1 MIDPELL
8 RGVPSFVDVPA
19 AGIESLAREMREV
32 EYRPGERVIP
42 LIKAPDQVLFLLE
55 GLIKLVGV
63 SQAGSERIV
72 YVFRPGE
79 VLGSRVLLDVSPESA
94 YESVA
99 MQRVRAL
106 AVRKAVFLRVA
117 EEHPELLLAV
127 TREFARRL
135 GGLTSRMLGAMS
147 DEVPIRL
154 GQLLIDFAA
163 RDERGEG
170 EFVPLS
176 YPLTHE
182 AMAQIIGASRP
193 HTSSVLGNLELQGLL
208 RRRSDRGL
216 LVCPARLARMVR
228 GEDVDP
234 AAPKKARKSG

>member
-1 MIDPELL
+1 M
-8 RGVPSFVDVPA
+8 PA
-19 AGIESLAREMREV
+19 AGLESLARVAREV
-32 EYRPGERVIP
+32 EYGPGDRVVP
-42 LIKAPDQVLFLLE
+42 LIKPPEQVLFVLE

-63 SQAGSERIV
+63 SPAGGERII

-99 MQRVRAL
+99 MQRVRVL
-106 AVRKAVFLRVA
+106 AVGKADFLRVA
-117 EEHPELLLAV
+117 EAHPELLIAV

-135 GGLTSRMLGAMS
+135 EGLTSRMLAAMS
-147 DEVPIRL
+147 DEVPVRL
-154 GQLLIDFAA
+154 SQLLVDFAA
-163 RDERGEG
+163 RDGGRGE

-193 HTSSVLGNLELQGLL
+193 HTSSVLGNLELQGVLH
-208 RRRSDRGL
+208 RRSDRGM
-216 LVCPARLARMVR
+216 LVAPARLQRMIR
-228 GEDVDP
+228 GEVAVAKTPPP
-234 AAPKKARKSG
+234 AGSRKARRSGSGSSR

>member
-1 MIDPELL
+1 MVDPERLE
-8 RGVPSFVDVPA
+8 GVSAFADVPA
-19 AGIESLAREMREV
+19 AGLEALSRVAREV
-32 EYRPGERVIP
+32 EYRAGDRVIP
-42 LIKAPDQVLFLLE
+42 LIKPPDQVLFILE

-99 MQRVRAL
+99 MQKARAI
-106 AVRKAVFLRVA
+106 AVGKADFLRVA
-117 EEHPELLLAV
+117 EQHPELLIAV

-135 GGLTSRMLGAMS
+135 EGLTSRMLGAMS
-147 DEVPIRL
+147 DEVPVRL
-154 GQLLIDFAA
+154 GQLLLDFAS
-163 RDERGEG
+163 RDGRGED
-170 EFVPLS
+170 FVPLS

-193 HTSSVLGNLELQGLL
+193 HTSSVLGNLELQGVL

-216 LVCPARLARMVR
+216 LVSRARLSRMVR
-228 GEDVDP
+228 GDEETTLR
-234 AAPKKARKSG
+234 AAN

>member
-1 MIDPELL
+1 M
-8 RGVPSFVDVPA
+8 A
-19 AGIESLAREMREV
+19 
-32 EYRPGERVIP
+32 EYGPDDRIIP
-42 LIKAPDQVLFLLE
+42 LIKAPDHILFVLE
-55 GLIKLVGV
+55 GLVKLVGV

-79 VLGSRVLLDVSPESA
+79 ILGSRILLDESLESA

-99 MQRVRAL
+99 MQKVRAL
-106 AVRKAVFLRVA
+106 AVGRADFLRVA
-117 EEHPELLLAV
+117 EEHPELLIAV

-135 GGLTSRMLGAMS
+135 EGLTSRMLTAMS

-154 GQLLIDFAA
+154 AQLLLDFAD
-163 RDERGEG
+163 RDLGGSE

-193 HTSSVLGNLELQGLL
+193 HTSSVLGNLELQGAL
-208 RRRSDRGL
+208 RRRSDRGM
-216 LVCPARLARMVR
+216 LVCPARLARMIR
-228 GEDVDP
+228 GERIDP
-234 AAPKKARKSG
+234 PEGSAVSAGSS

>member
-19 AGIESLAREMREV
+19 AGLESLAREAREV
-32 EYRPGERVIP
+32 EYRPGDRIVP
-42 LIKAPDQVLFLLE
+42 LIKPPDQVLFLLE
-55 GLIKLVGV
+55 GLVKLVGV
-63 SQAGSERIV
+63 SQAGNERIV

-79 VLGSRVLLDVSPESA
+79 VLGSRILLDVSLESA

-99 MQRVRAL
+99 MQDVRAI
-106 AVRKAVFLRVA
+106 AVGKSDFLRVA
-117 EEHPELLLAV
+117 GEHPELLLAV
-127 TREFARRL
+127 TREFTRRL
-135 GGLTSRMLGAMS
+135 EGLTSRMLGAMS

-154 GQLLIDFAA
+154 GQLLIDFAS
-163 RDERGEG
+163 REGSGDE

-193 HTSSVLGNLELQGLL
+193 HTSSVLGNLELQGVL
-208 RRRSDRGL
+208 RRRSERGL
-216 LVCPARLARMVR
+216 LVCPARLARLIR
-228 GEDVDP
+228 GEELSVN
-234 AAPKKARKSG
+234 

>member
-8 RGVPSFVDVPA
+8 RGVPSFTDVPA
-19 AGIESLAREMREV
+19 AGLESLARVARVV
-32 EYRPGERVIP
+32 EFRPGERVIP
-42 LIKAPDQVLFLLE
+42 LIKPPQRVLFILE

-106 AVRKAVFLRVA
+106 SVGKPDFLRVA
-117 EEHPELLLAV
+117 GEHPELLIAV

-135 GGLTSRMLGAMS
+135 GGLTSRMLAAMS
-147 DEVPIRL
+147 DEVPVRL
-154 GQLLIDFAA
+154 GQLLLDFAA
-163 RDERGEG
+163 RDGGGNEY
-170 EFVPLS
+170 FVPLS
-176 YPLTHE
+176 HPLTHE
-182 AMAQIIGASRP
+182 VMAQIVGASRP
-193 HTSSVLGNLELQGLL
+193 HTSSVLGNLESQGVL
-208 RRRSDRGL
+208 RRRSERGI
-216 LVCPARLARMVR
+216 LVSPAGLQRLIRGGEPPARRPR
-228 GEDVDP
+228 G
-234 AAPKKARKSG
+234 AA

>member
-19 AGIESLAREMREV
+19 AGLESLAREAREV
-32 EYRPGERVIP
+32 EYRPGDRIMP
-42 LIKAPDQVLFLLE
+42 LVRPPDQVFFLLE
-55 GLIKLVGV
+55 GLVKLVGV

-79 VLGSRVLLDVSPESA
+79 VLGSRILLDVSPESA

-99 MQRVRAL
+99 MQNVRAL
-106 AVRKAVFLRVA
+106 AVGKSDFLRVA
-117 EEHPELLLAV
+117 EAHPELLLAV

-135 GGLTSRMLGAMS
+135 EGLTSRMLGAMS

-154 GQLLIDFAA
+154 GQLLIDFASKDGGG
-163 RDERGEG
+163 DED
-170 EFVPLS
+170 FVPLS

-193 HTSSVLGNLELQGLL
+193 HTSSVLGSLELQGVL

-216 LVCPARLARMVR
+216 LVCPARLARMIR
-228 GEDVDP
+228 GE
-234 AAPKKARKSG
+234 ALSAN

>member
-19 AGIESLAREMREV
+19 AGIESLAREAREV
-32 EYRPGERVIP
+32 EYHPGDRIVP
-42 LIKAPDQVLFLLE
+42 LIKPPEQVIFLLE
-55 GLIKLVGV
+55 GLVKLVGV
-63 SQAGSERIV
+63 SQAGNERIV

-79 VLGSRVLLDVSPESA
+79 VLGSRILLDVSPESA

-99 MQRVRAL
+99 MQDVRAIS
-106 AVRKAVFLRVA
+106 VGKSDFLRVS

-135 GGLTSRMLGAMS
+135 EGLTSRMLAAMS

-154 GQLLIDFAA
+154 GQLLMDFAS
-163 RDERGEG
+163 RDGRGE
-170 EFVPLS
+170 EDFVPLS

-193 HTSSVLGNLELQGLL
+193 HTSSVLGNLELQGVL

-228 GEDVDP
+228 GEEMR
-234 AAPKKARKSG
+234 AS

>member
-19 AGIESLAREMREV
+19 AGIESLAREAREV
-32 EYRPGERVIP
+32 EYHPGDRIVP
-42 LIKAPDQVLFLLE
+42 LIKPPEQVIFLLE
-55 GLIKLVGV
+55 GLVKLVGV
-63 SQAGSERIV
+63 SQAGNERIV

-79 VLGSRVLLDVSPESA
+79 VLGSRILLDVSPESA

-99 MQRVRAL
+99 MQDVRAIS
-106 AVRKAVFLRVA
+106 VGKSDFLRIS

-135 GGLTSRMLGAMS
+135 EGLTSRMLAAMS

-154 GQLLIDFAA
+154 GQLLMDFAS
-163 RDERGEG
+163 RDGRGE
-170 EFVPLS
+170 EDFVPLS

-193 HTSSVLGNLELQGLL
+193 HTSSVLGNLELQGVL

-228 GEDVDP
+228 GEEMR
-234 AAPKKARKSG
+234 AS

>member
-8 RGVPSFVDVPA
+8 RGVPSFAEVPA
-19 AGIESLAREMREV
+19 AGLESLARAAREV
-32 EYRPGERVIP
+32 EYRPGDRIIP
-42 LIKAPDQVLFLLE
+42 LIKPPEQILFVLE
-55 GLIKLVGV
+55 GLVKLVGV

-79 VLGSRVLLDVSPESA
+79 VLGSRILLDVSPESA

-99 MQRVRAL
+99 MQKVRAL
-106 AVRKAVFLRVA
+106 AVSRADFLRVA
-117 EEHPELLLAV
+117 EEHSELLIAV

-135 GGLTSRMLGAMS
+135 EGLTSRMLGAMS

-154 GQLLIDFAA
+154 GQLLMDFAA
-163 RDERGEG
+163 REEAKGE

-216 LVCPARLARMVR
+216 LVCPARLERMVR
-228 GEDVDP
+228 GERGEGLR
-234 AAPKKARKSG
+234 AAK

>member
-8 RGVPSFVDVPA
+8 RGVPSFAEVPA
-19 AGIESLAREMREV
+19 AGLESLARAARDV
-32 EYRPGERVIP
+32 EYRPGDRIIP
-42 LIKAPDQVLFLLE
+42 LIKPPEQILFVLE
-55 GLIKLVGV
+55 GLVKLVGV

-79 VLGSRVLLDVSPESA
+79 VLGSRILLDVSPESA

-99 MQRVRAL
+99 MQKVRAL
-106 AVRKAVFLRVA
+106 VVGKTDFLRVA
-117 EEHPELLLAV
+117 EEHPELLIAV

-135 GGLTSRMLGAMS
+135 EGLTSRMLGAMS

-154 GQLLIDFAA
+154 GQLLMDFAA
-163 RDERGEG
+163 RGGGASE

-193 HTSSVLGNLELQGLL
+193 HTSSVLGNLESQGVL

-216 LVCPARLARMVR
+216 LVSPARLARMIR
-228 GEDVDP
+228 GDGVS
-234 AAPKKARKSG
+234 AI

>member
-8 RGVPSFVDVPA
+8 RGVPSLVEVPA
-19 AGIESLAREMREV
+19 AGLESLAREAREV
-32 EYRPGERVIP
+32 EYHPGDRIMP
-42 LIKAPDQVLFLLE
+42 LIKPPDQVLFLLD
-55 GLIKLVGV
+55 GLVKLVGI
-63 SQAGSERIV
+63 SQAGNERIV

-79 VLGSRVLLDVSPESA
+79 VLGSRILLDVSPESA

-99 MQRVRAL
+99 MQKVRAL
-106 AVRKAVFLRVA
+106 AVGKADFVRVA

-135 GGLTSRMLGAMS
+135 EGLTTRMLGAMS

-154 GQLLIDFAA
+154 GQLLMDFAS
-163 RDERGEG
+163 RDGHGE
-170 EFVPLS
+170 EDFVPLS

-193 HTSSVLGNLELQGLL
+193 HTSSVLGNLELQGVL

-216 LVCPARLARMVR
+216 LVCPARVARMIR
-228 GEDVDP
+228 GEEMSP
-234 AAPKKARKSG
+234 N

>member
-8 RGVPSFVDVPA
+8 RGVPSFAEVPG
-19 AGIESLAREMREV
+19 AGLESLALVAREV
-32 EYRPGERVIP
+32 QYGPGDRIIP
-42 LIKAPDQVLFLLE
+42 LIKPPEQVLFLLE
-55 GLIKLVGV
+55 GLVKLVGV
-63 SQAGSERIV
+63 SQSGNERIV

-99 MQRVRAL
+99 MQKVRAL
-106 AVRKAVFLRVA
+106 AVGKADFVRIA

-135 GGLTSRMLGAMS
+135 GGLTTRMLAAMS
-147 DEVPIRL
+147 EEVPIRL
-154 GQLLIDFAA
+154 GQLLIDFASK
-163 RDERGEG
+163 DGRGED
-170 EFVPLS
+170 FVPLS

-193 HTSSVLGNLELQGLL
+193 HTSSVLGNLELQGVL

-216 LVCPARLARMVR
+216 LVCPARLERMVR
-228 GEDVDP
+228 GEDD
-234 AAPKKARKSG
+234 RELTRRT